1 MENGGGREGSLGTEH
16 GHLLALG
23 LLAGK
28 LRNKQRPLRQGLC
41 SSEVTCI
48 GRRHVCAPERG
59 SRAVTDDDHQ
69 HAIHFSVIQGEKRCI
84 ILIWR
89 SNSLADLST
98 ISEAAVSLPWA
109 EGTSSSFKNIL
120 SHWGPVC
127 WGNQDECHSG
137 SAPSCQSISPW
148 SHCPPRGV
156 AVPKPACHVT

>member
-28 LRNKQRPLRQGLC
+28 LRNKQRPLRQDLC

-84 ILIWR
+84 ILIW
-89 SNSLADLST
+89 
-98 ISEAAVSLPWA
+98 
-109 EGTSSSFKNIL
+109 
-120 SHWGPVC
+120 
-127 WGNQDECHSG
+127 
-137 SAPSCQSISPW
+137 
-148 SHCPPRGV
+148 
-156 AVPKPACHVT
+156 